1 MSIKLS
7 KKVTYLACAVSVV
20 GLSACTSIDP
30 YTGQT
35 RASDTA
41 MGTGIGAIG
50 GAAVGALIGGE
61 RGAYIGAGVGALG
74 GGAIG
79 YNMDKQNA
87 ELRQALLGS
96 GVQVR
101 KVGNTIQLIMA
112 SDVTFATNQ
121 ASIQGGFY
129 QTLDSV
135 AVVFKKYNNNTIN
148 IVGYTD
154 NTGNPS
160 YNQQLSEQRAQ
171 SVGNYL
177 ISRGVPS
184 NRIYTSGQGQR
195 NPVASN
201 ATAQGRAMNR
211 RVVIT
216 LRQI

>member
-1 MSIKLS
+1 MKLFS
-7 KKVTYLACAVSVV
+7 KKFISITCSITLLSGCA
-20 GLSACTSIDP
+20 SIDP
-30 YTGQT
+30 YTGQQT
-35 RASDTA
+35 ASDATI
-41 MGTGIGAIG
+41 GTGIGAIG

-61 RGAYIGAGVGALG
+61 RGAYIGAGIGALG

-87 ELRQALLGS
+87 ELRQALVGS

-101 KVGNTIQLIMA
+101 KVGNTIQLVMA
-112 SDVTFATNQ
+112 SDFTFATNQ
-121 ASIQGGFY
+121 STIQDSFY
-129 QTLDSV
+129 STLDSV
-135 AVVFKKYNNNTIN
+135 AVVFKKYDKNTIN

-154 NTGNPS
+154 STGNSS

-184 NRIYTSGQGQR
+184 TRIYTSGQGQR
-195 NPVASN
+195 NSIASN
-201 ATAQGRAMNR
+201 ATSQGRAMNR

-216 LRQI
+216 LRPLS

>member
-1 MSIKLS
+1 MKIKLS
-7 KKVTYLACAVSVV
+7 KKMIVV
-20 GLSACTSIDP
+20 AYAISTLGISGCTSIDP

-35 RASDTA
+35 GSSDA
-41 MGTGIGAIG
+41 AIGTGIGAIG

-79 YNMDKQNA
+79 YNMDKQNE
-87 ELRQALLGS
+87 ELRRALVGS
-96 GVQVR
+96 GVQIR

-121 ASIQGGFY
+121 AAIQDGFY
-129 QTLDSV
+129 STLDSV
-135 AVVFKKYNNNTIN
+135 AMVFKKYNQNTIN
-148 IVGYTD
+148 ITGYTD
-154 NTGNPS
+154 STGNPS

-177 ISRGVPS
+177 ISRGVSS
-184 NRIYTSGQGQR
+184 NRVYTSGQGQR
-195 NPVASN
+195 NPIASN
-201 ATAQGRAMNR
+201 ATPQGRALNR

-216 LRQI
+216 LRPV

>member
-1 MSIKLS
+1 M
-7 KKVTYLACAVSVV
+7 KVKANQKIASVV
-20 GLSACTSIDP
+20 IGVTLLGLSGCTSIDP

-35 RASDTA
+35 RASDTTI
-41 MGTGIGAIG
+41 GTGIGAVA
-50 GAAVGALIGGE
+50 GAGIGALIGGE

-79 YNMDKQNA
+79 YNMDKQNE
-87 ELRQALLGS
+87 ELRQALVGS

-121 ASIQGGFY
+121 AAIQDGFY
-129 QTLDSV
+129 PTLDSV
-135 AVVFKKYNNNTIN
+135 AMVFKKYNQNTIN
-148 IVGYTD
+148 ITGYTD
-154 NTGNPS
+154 STGNPS

-177 ISRGVPS
+177 ISRGVSS
-184 NRIYTSGQGQR
+184 NRVYTNGLGQR

-201 ATAQGRAMNR
+201 ATPSGRAMNR
-211 RVVIT
+211 RVVIM
-216 LRQI
+216 LRPI

>member
-121 ASIQGGFY
+121 ANIQSDFY
-129 QTLDSV
+129 PTLDSV
-135 AVVFKKYNNNTIN
+135 AVVFRKYDKNTIN

-154 NTGNPS
+154 STGNAS

-171 SVGNYL
+171 SVGSYL
-177 ISRGVPS
+177 ISRGVPA
-184 NRIYTSGQGQR
+184 NRVYTSGQGQR
-195 NPVASN
+195 NPIASN
-201 ATAQGRAMNR
+201 ATPQGRAMNR

>member
-1 MSIKLS
+1 MKINKKIVAIACGISLLS
-7 KKVTYLACAVSVV
+7 GCA
-20 GLSACTSIDP
+20 SIDP
-30 YTGQT
+30 YTGQKT
-35 RASDTA
+35 TSDATVGTA
-41 MGTGIGAIG
+41 IGAIG

-87 ELRQALLGS
+87 ELRQALVGS

-121 ASIQGGFY
+121 SSIQSGFY
-129 QTLDSV
+129 PTLDSV
-135 AVVFKKYNNNTIN
+135 AVVFRKYDKNTIN

-171 SVGNYL
+171 SVGSYL
-177 ISRGVPS
+177 ISRGVPA

-195 NPVASN
+195 NPIASN
-201 ATAQGRAMNR
+201 ATPQGRSLNR

-216 LRQI
+216 LRPI

>member
-1 MSIKLS
+1 M
-7 KKVTYLACAVSVV
+7 KVSHKVINIACVVSFLTLT
-20 GLSACTSIDP
+20 GCTSIDP

-41 MGTGIGAIG
+41 LGTGIGAIS
-50 GAAVGALIGGE
+50 GATVGALIGGE
-61 RGAYIGAGVGALG
+61 RGALIGAGVGALG

-87 ELRQALLGS
+87 ELRQALVGS

-101 KVGNTIQLIMA
+101 KVGNSIQLIMA
-112 SDVTFATNQ
+112 SDVTFSTNQ
-121 ASIQGGFY
+121 STIQGDFY

-135 AVVFKKYNNNTIN
+135 AVVFKKYNNNTIT
-148 IVGYTD
+148 ITGYTD
-154 NTGNPS
+154 STGNPS
-160 YNQQLSEQRAQ
+160 YNQRLSEDRAQ

-184 NRIYTSGQGQR
+184 NRIYTNGMGQR

-201 ATAQGRAMNR
+201 ATAQGKALNR
-211 RVVIT
+211 RVIIT
-216 LRQI
+216 LRQL

>member
-1 MSIKLS
+1 MKFLS
-7 KKVTYLACAVSVV
+7 KKIISITCSIAFLSGCA
-20 GLSACTSIDP
+20 SIDP
-30 YTGQT
+30 YTGQRT
-35 RASDTA
+35 ASDATI
-41 MGTGIGAIG
+41 GTGIGAIS

-61 RGAYIGAGVGALG
+61 RGAYIGAGIGALG

-87 ELRQALLGS
+87 ELRQALVGS

-101 KVGNTIQLIMA
+101 KVGNAIQLIMA

-121 ASIQGGFY
+121 ASIQGDFY

-171 SVGNYL
+171 SVGSYL
-177 ISRGVPS
+177 ISRGVSS

-195 NPVASN
+195 NPIASN
-201 ATAQGRAMNR
+201 ATSQGRAMNR

-216 LRQI
+216 LKPLS

>member
-1 MSIKLS
+1 MKINKKLIAAICGVS
-7 KKVTYLACAVSVV
+7 LLSGCASV
-20 GLSACTSIDP
+20 DP
-30 YTGQT
+30 YTGQRT
-35 RASDTA
+35 TSDSTIGTA
-41 MGTGIGAIG
+41 VGAIG

-87 ELRQALLGS
+87 ELRQALAGS

-121 ASIQGGFY
+121 SAIQGSFY
-129 QTLDSV
+129 PTLDSV
-135 AVVFKKYNNNTIN
+135 AVVFKKYDKNTIN

-154 NTGNPS
+154 STGNPS
-160 YNQQLSEQRAQ
+160 YNQQLSEQRAG

-177 ISRGVPS
+177 ISRGVPAS
-184 NRIYTSGQGQR
+184 RVYTSGQGQR
-195 NPVASN
+195 NPIASN
-201 ATAQGRAMNR
+201 ATPQGRALNR

-216 LRQI
+216 LRPL